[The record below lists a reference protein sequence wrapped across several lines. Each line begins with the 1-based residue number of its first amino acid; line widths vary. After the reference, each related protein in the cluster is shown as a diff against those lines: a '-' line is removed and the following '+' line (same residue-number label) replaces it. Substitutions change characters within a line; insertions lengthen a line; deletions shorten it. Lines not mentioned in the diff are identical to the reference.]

1 MPYCL
6 SRSIVEEI
14 FERINKDKLLSKI
27 DYFKKLYDQKYEW
40 SAAFHKDKLTLRS
53 RTSQRV
59 ERINRSIKSKISF
72 HISLNELFLRLL
84 NLSFELTNHDIE
96 DSQLTEIS
104 TAIHLFANCPLM
116 LSIQDKVSS
125 YSYNLTLLNL
135 AKVVSWK
142 VIQKDSNFIA
152 YQSQIEYGFLMENMK
167 PNTLNC
173 DCYFSKSMGLP
184 CDHILACLIHMPE
197 TKTNKIYVENLIKC
211 FNKRWE
217 LSEEKEDEKL
227 LNFIKEFQFAPKKL
241 IKKSKNPKSTAD
253 QMEEKK

>member
-1 MPYCL
+1 
-6 SRSIVEEI
+6 
-14 FERINKDKLLSKI
+14 
-27 DYFKKLYDQKYEW
+27 
-40 SAAFHKDKLTLRS
+40 
-53 RTSQRV
+53 
-59 ERINRSIKSKISF
+59 
-72 HISLNELFLRLL
+72 
-84 NLSFELTNHDIE
+84 
-96 DSQLTEIS
+96 
-104 TAIHLFANCPLM
+104 M

-135 AKVVSWK
+135 AKAMSWK

-152 YQSQIEYGFLMENMK
+152 YQSQIEYGFLVENMR

-211 FNKRWE
+211 FNERWE

-227 LNFIKEFQFAPKKL
+227 LNFIKEFQFVPKKL
-241 IKKSKNPKSTAD
+241 IKKSKNQKSTAD
-253 QMEEKK
+253 QMEEKKSKIKIILSENKIERILKQEKSEEEEEKNSQNRYNLTNPPVVVTCGRPPQEKRTPSYVEIYAKKRKAEASVTHEKLKATKLFQRNSL